1 MKRLIFSLTCVFS
14 LVVQTAMAD
23 VIDASKALSVASQ
36 ILGSGGVQ
44 MLPPKMYAPSEEA
57 GAQTPAFYIFTGDGG
72 HGFVVVSAEDA
83 VRPVLAYSQDASID
97 ELPDGM
103 NMWLNSVSQQIAH
116 VRKLQ
121 LRPTEQV
128 RQMWSTVRMSSPD
141 VLLPT
146 ALWNQGTPYND
157 ACPLQNGKRTLTGCV
172 PTAYAILLRYYA
184 CPEYGSGTTEA
195 YTTETN
201 KIYVPARDLN
211 HPYDWSEMP
220 TDNKFQRQSQRDEV
234 ARLMADVGAAMKVD
248 YGVYE
253 TSGYLQNEF
262 LIKHFQFTVGQVLA
276 RTDYSDEA
284 WHKILKKELDEY
296 QPVIYLGNDN
306 DVAGHMFLLDGYTAD
321 DYYHVNWGWG
331 GNYNGYFVLEA
342 MTPSSGFDYSFNQW
356 AHIGCVPL
364 EMYDGKGIAQVG
376 ETICPDLNN
385 ALALANAT
393 GETVVLLED
402 IAMGNAYLT
411 IYEDMNV
418 GIDLNGHRMA
428 WDEEPGHLLV
438 YGALRIEDSKGG
450 GEIVQKGNKEII
462 SNFGQLTI
470 EGGTFSHTLPPSEES
485 SFSCGIYT
493 APECEMVIPGG
504 KFEIFA
510 AESLLLIS
518 GKVTITG
525 GEFYH
530 RGNSE
535 VIYTAHESET
545 IIHGGKFEIF
555 AAKPLLYMSGKVTI
569 TGGEF
574 YHRGNSDVITNY
586 SDEAPL
592 QITGGYFANTAT
604 EAGDRDYRNI
614 LYSRSSS
621 QTFIT
626 GGIFLC
632 DYGTVF
638 SVNGSMEVKHAVI
651 DAPNS
656 WACMSWGS
664 ADKVV
669 VFEDC
674 MVSGKTLV
682 FHAPNNNIAVR
693 TGYFS
698 HDVSSFVIP
707 GSTCQ
712 PNEDAK
718 TNEKYKYIVTN
729 PDLPI
734 GIHAVEM
741 QPSDVSPAGIFSP
754 AGVRISALQK
764 GVNVVVTRKG
774 KSQKVFVR

>member
-23 VIDASKALSVASQ
+23 VIDASRALSVASQ

-146 ALWNQGTPYND
+146 ALWNQRTPYND

-220 TDNKFQRQSQRDEV
+220 TDNNFQRQSQRDEV

-253 TSGYLQNEF
+253 TAGYLQNEF
-262 LIKHFQFTVGQVLA
+262 LIKHFQFTVGQMLA
-276 RTDYSDEA
+276 REDYSDEA

-296 QPVIYLGNDN
+296 QPVIYRGDDN
-306 DVAGHMFLLDGYTAD
+306 GVAGHMFLLDGYTAD

-331 GNYNGYFVLEA
+331 GDYNGYFVLEA

-364 EMYDGKGIAQVG
+364 EMYDGKGVAQVG

-385 ALALANAT
+385 ALALANVT

-411 IYEDMNV
+411 IYEGMNV
-418 GIDLNGHRMA
+418 GVDLNGHRMV
-428 WDEEPGHLLV
+428 WDEEPGNLCVL
-438 YGALRIEDSKGG
+438 GTLRIEDSKGG
-450 GEIVQKGNKEII
+450 GEIVQKGNKSII

-470 EGGTFSHTLPPSEES
+470 EGGTFSHTFPPSEES
-485 SFSCGIYT
+485 SFSSGIYT
-493 APECEMVIPGG
+493 SSECETV
-504 KFEIFA
+504 
-510 AESLLLIS
+510 
-518 GKVTITG
+518 
-525 GEFYH
+525 
-530 RGNSE
+530 
-535 VIYTAHESET
+535 
-545 IIHGGKFEIF
+545 IHGGKFEIF
-555 AAKPLLYMSGKVTI
+555 AARPLLYMSGKVTI

-574 YHRGNSDVITNY
+574 YHRGNSEVIINY

-604 EAGDRDYRNI
+604 EAGDGDYRCI
-614 LYSRSSS
+614 LYSISNS

-638 SVNGSMEVKHAVI
+638 SVKGSMEVKHAVI

-674 MVSGKTLV
+674 MVSGKTQI

-734 GIHAVEM
+734 GIHTVEM

>member
-23 VIDASKALSVASQ
+23 VIDASRASSVASQ
-36 ILGSGGVQ
+36 ILGNGGVK

-72 HGFVVVSAEDA
+72 RGFVVVSAEDA

-103 NMWLNSVSQQIAH
+103 NMWLNSISQQIAH

-128 RQMWSTVRMSSPD
+128 RQMWSKVRVSRPD

-146 ALWNQGTPYND
+146 ALWDQTTPYND

-195 YTTETN
+195 YTTVTN

-220 TDNKFQRQSQRDEV
+220 TGNKFQRQSQRDEV

-248 YGVYE
+248 YGVYG
-253 TSGYLQNEF
+253 TSSFLQYKF
-262 LIKHFQFTVGQVLA
+262 LSKHFQFMVGQMLV
-276 RTDYSDEA
+276 REDHSDEV

-296 QPVIYLGNDN
+296 QPVIYCGDDN
-306 DVAGHMFLLDGYTAD
+306 VVAGHTFLLDGYTAD
-321 DYYHVNWGWG
+321 NYYHVNWGWG
-331 GNYNGYFVLEA
+331 GNYNGYFALEA
-342 MTPSSGFDYSFNQW
+342 MTSSSSFDYSLNQW

-364 EMYDGKGIAQVG
+364 EMYNGKGIAQVG
-376 ETICPDLNN
+376 ETICPNFNN
-385 ALALANAT
+385 ALTLANAT
-393 GETVVLLED
+393 GKTVVLLED
-402 IAMGNAYLT
+402 IEMGNSDLT

-418 GIDLNGHRMA
+418 GIDLNGHRMV
-428 WDEEPGHLLV
+428 WDEKPGHLCV
-438 YGALRIEDSKGG
+438 YGALRIADSKGG

-462 SNFGQLTI
+462 SNYGLLTI
-470 EGGTFSHTLPPSEES
+470 EGGTFRHTLPSSEKS
-485 SFSCGIYT
+485 SFSSGIYT
-493 APECEMVIPGG
+493 GSECETVIHGG
-504 KFEIFA
+504 QFEIFA
-510 AESLLLIS
+510 AKPLLFIS
-518 GKVTITG
+518 GVATITG

-530 RGNSE
+530 RGNAE
-535 VIYTAHESET
+535 VVS
-545 IIHGGKFEIF
+545 
-555 AAKPLLYMSGKVTI
+555 
-569 TGGEF
+569 
-574 YHRGNSDVITNY
+574 NY
-586 SDEAPL
+586 SVEAPL

-604 EAGDRDYRNI
+604 EAGDRDSRSV
-614 LYSRSSS
+614 LYSSSHS

-626 GGIFLC
+626 GGTFLC
-632 DYGTVF
+632 DHSYAF
-638 SVNGSMEVKHAVI
+638 SGLGSMEVKHAVI

-656 WACMSWGS
+656 TACMSWGS

-669 VFEDC
+669 AFEDC
-674 MVSGKTLV
+674 MIYGKTKV
-682 FHAPNNNIAVR
+682 FYAPNNNIEVR
-693 TGYFS
+693 TGYYS
-698 HDVSSFVIP
+698 HDVSDFVIP

-712 PNEDAK
+712 PNEDTK

-754 AGVRISALQK
+754 AGVRIPALQK